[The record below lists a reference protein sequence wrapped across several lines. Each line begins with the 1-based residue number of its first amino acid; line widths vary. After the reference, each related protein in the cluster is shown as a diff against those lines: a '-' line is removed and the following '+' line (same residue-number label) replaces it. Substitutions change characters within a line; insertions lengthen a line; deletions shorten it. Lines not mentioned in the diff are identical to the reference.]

1 MIADYLLAGQL
12 AARCG
17 LSEQE
22 LEIYEHQGVIRGI
35 TKNRRRYYS
44 AHDCIRLQQILRL
57 MRERGLD
64 LEEARALVEG
74 RRQLSY
80 LVCRV
85 GEA

>member
-22 LEIYEHQGVIRGI
+22 LEIYEWHGVIRGI

-44 AHDCIRLQQILRL
+44 AHGLHSVATSPATHAG
-57 MRERGLD
+57 ERT
-64 LEEARALVEG
+64 
-74 RRQLSY
+74 
-80 LVCRV
+80 
-85 GEA
+85 